1 MAGGGRPPPAAA
13 RGHRPGGGHADPPG
27 VPGRPPLVIRSRLAR
42 GALALT
48 GAGGLG
54 IAGFAVTLHRPGP
67 PVPAPVAVTV
77 DEGERFAD
85 VAADLARQG
94 VLRHPLP
101 LVVWARVTRQDRGA
115 HWGEYLITRPLSPL
129 ELLARITGPPDP
141 LHAVVVPE
149 GRTLRDVVGLL
160 AAAGF
165 GSEESFLCV
174 LQDPRFLAE
183 EDLPPAGA
191 EGYLFPDTYAF
202 PLATPQERILRSMV
216 QRFRDVF
223 TPALMLRAADLGLS
237 VHQAVT
243 LASLVESET
252 PRAEERRLVAAV
264 FLNRLRRGI
273 PLQSDPTVLY
283 GREGRDRTLTRAD
296 LHRPTPFNTY
306 TIPGLPPGPIAN
318 PGRASL
324 EAAVDPAPVDY
335 LYFVAR
341 GDGTHTFSSTLA
353 AHNAA
358 VAHLRRVRR

>member
-1 MAGGGRPPPAAA
+1 MIG
-13 RGHRPGGGHADPPG
+13 
-27 VPGRPPLVIRSRLAR
+27 SRLAR
-42 GALALT
+42 GLLALA

-54 IAGFAVTLHRPGP
+54 IVGLAVALRRPGP
-67 PVPAPVAVTV
+67 PVAAPVAVTV

-101 LVVWARVTRQDRGA
+101 LVLWARLTRQDRGV
-115 HWGEYLITRPLSPL
+115 HWGEYLITRSLSPL

-141 LHAVVVPE
+141 LHVVVVPE
-149 GRTLRDVVGLL
+149 GRTVHEVVALL

-202 PLATPQERILRSMV
+202 PLATPQERILRTMV

-223 TPALMLRAADLGLS
+223 TPELMLRAADLGFT

-264 FLNRLRRGI
+264 FLNRLHRGM